1 MTPLLKRQIKKHLP
15 VRLLHD
21 KSMQNFLNAVTGSYG
36 NYEEQIAML
45 QRAMKISSEELF
57 EANAKLRE
65 EGESQK
71 KVIAN
76 LSTVVASFQKN
87 GHGSVQ
93 ILEVENL
100 NDFIEK
106 QSKEIVDIS
115 RQREALMKNLKQK
128 NQVLS
133 DYAHM
138 VSHDLKSPLRNID
151 SLVNWIKEENE
162 SYVDDNCSQ
171 QFDLILRNLE
181 KMDDLINGILRYST
195 IDDANSEVYDV
206 NTHHLVYEIIEIL
219 DIPKHIKIEVDENLP
234 VLRGDKF
241 RLQQLF
247 KNLLHNA
254 IKSVDKPKGKV
265 QVKVEDKSD
274 YWEFCVSDNG
284 KGIPKEYQNKIFQI
298 FEKIEN
304 DQVATGIG
312 LSIVKKIVDYYE
324 GEIHV
329 QSEVGQFTSF
339 FFTIPKKM

>member
-324 GEIHV
+324 GEIQV

>member
-1 MTPLLKRQIKKHLP
+1 
-15 VRLLHD
+15 
-21 KSMQNFLNAVTGSYG
+21 MQNFLNAVTGSYG

-324 GEIHV
+324 GEIQV